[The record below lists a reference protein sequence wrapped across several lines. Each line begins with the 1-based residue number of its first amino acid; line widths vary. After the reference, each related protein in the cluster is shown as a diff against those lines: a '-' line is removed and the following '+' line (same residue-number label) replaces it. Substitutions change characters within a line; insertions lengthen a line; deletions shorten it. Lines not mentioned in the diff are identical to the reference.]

1 MGQGFT
7 LDIRNAIGATPGS
20 GTGHGILGMTERA
33 DLAGGQVTSRR
44 EGDQWVVRATVP
56 QPGQQAGQQTGQ
68 QTQRPQQQEQA

>member
-1 MGQGFT
+1 MAAGGERP
-7 LDIRNAIGATPGS
+7 DGGDAASPGA
-20 GTGHGILGMTERA
+20 ERA

-56 QPGQQAGQQTGQ
+56 QPGQQAGQQAGQ